1 MWKEYYARETASFR
15 FIQRN
20 RALQIIAINKEYSFF
35 YKKKKSATS
44 FSAHGSHQRA
54 LPHCSRADRQQRIAS
69 FYTKYNR
76 WCRMFGKDKHFPFNC
91 GFSPGAACCG
101 KVIAVLPD
109 HTEMSDMQLL

>member
-1 MWKEYYARETASFR
+1 MGATRELCLTA
-15 FIQRN
+15 
-20 RALQIIAINKEYSFF
+20 LVQIDN
-35 YKKKKSATS
+35 
-44 FSAHGSHQRA
+44 
-54 LPHCSRADRQQRIAS
+54 RIAS